1 MQANS
6 ILLNFDSGES
16 LRDGSIMGHCAPC
29 SIPAMVAWPKNVI
42 REYQQVCIAAYRR
55 GDAFHLGAVSVTG
68 CFDIHGAAYH
78 NRPEIAVS
86 GHLLKFH
93 IINGVREL
101 LVDFFCEVY
110 KGDFRLCDA
119 EFAACGQIIFDD
131 FDTLLQGRIGDYGH
145 I

>member
-1 MQANS
+1 MAEECYCL
-6 ILLNFDSGES
+6 IE
-16 LRDGSIMGHCAPC
+16 C
-29 SIPAMVAWPKNVI
+29 VARLDI

>member
-1 MQANS
+1 MAEECYCL
-6 ILLNFDSGES
+6 IE
-16 LRDGSIMGHCAPC
+16 C
-29 SIPAMVAWPKNVI
+29 VARLDI

-110 KGDFRLCDA
+110 KGRLLGSVMPNLRHVAKSYLMISTRC
-119 EFAACGQIIFDD
+119 CRVG
-131 FDTLLQGRIGDYGH
+131 
-145 I
+145 